1 MGLAVE
7 VGMLADLLENDAEG
21 ADWLRE
27 SLDCVNAVLA
37 EHKLP
42 PHDEPERLPPLD
54 NRAALGSYP
63 YSFLHHLR
71 RVAAH
76 AAEYPG
82 RVAKPFPE
90 SSDPA
95 ADPLVDKHSG
105 FMENHLLCHSDC
117 EGFYVPI
124 EFHEVIVDDK
134 DRIPGGMLGS
144 SFVLLK
150 ELQAVAPALD
160 IRLVN
165 GRLSDEE
172 AQKINSAVESPLWI
186 EKAVWLSLF
195 EAARLSIQH
204 RKAVCFN

>member
-1 MGLAVE
+1 
-7 VGMLADLLENDAEG
+7 MLADLLENDAEG

-27 SLDCVNAVLA
+27 SFNSVNAVLA
-37 EHKLP
+37 ERKLP
-42 PHDEPERLPPLD
+42 PHHEPETLPLLD

-71 RVAAH
+71 RVAAY
-76 AAEYPG
+76 AAEFPG
-82 RVAKPFPE
+82 WRAKPFPE

-95 ADPLVDKHSG
+95 ADPLVDKHAG
-105 FMENHLLCHSDC
+105 FMESHLLCHSDC
-117 EGFYVPI
+117 EGFYLPI
-124 EFHEVIVDDK
+124 EFNKVIVDDE
-134 DRIPGGMLGS
+134 DRILGGMLGS

-150 ELQAVAPALD
+150 ELQAAAPALD

-165 GRLSDEE
+165 GQLSDEE
-172 AQKINSAVESPLWI
+172 AQKINSAVEAESPLWI

-204 RKAVCFN
+204 RTAVCFN